1 MNSLKFELTRFVL
14 FILVLLM
21 VFLASCTSQEELMK
35 QYKTEAINKAWQ
47 QEQELVRIRHGGTR
61 EWTQEEIEQLDKYGF
76 VSGYNGRY
84 IDANVANNQS
94 LATNPNNI
102 VFAKVGEPLS
112 KRAKQIAS
120 LRSYLLVYEK
130 KKYFL
135 WATMT
140 IVIIV
145 LMVSFK
151 KKNIVITTPA
161 IVTGVLGAIWLGIVS
176 GGSII
181 AMFGGLAGGLIIGTV
196 TGALTLIVL
205 LSIGG

>member
-1 MNSLKFELTRFVL
+1 MNFLKFELTRFVL

-35 QYKTEAINKAWQ
+35 QYKTEAVNKAWQ

-84 IDANVANNQS
+84 IDANVANNQN

-181 AMFGGLAGGLIIGTV
+181 AMFGGFAGGLIIGTV

>member
-21 VFLASCTSQEELMK
+21 VFLASCTSPEELMK
-35 QYKTEAINKAWQ
+35 RYKTEAVNKAWQ

-102 VFAKVGEPLS
+102 VFAKGSELLS

-161 IVTGVLGAIWLGIVS
+161 IVTGLLGAIWLGIVS

>member
-1 MNSLKFELTRFVL
+1 
-14 FILVLLM
+14 
-21 VFLASCTSQEELMK
+21 MK
-35 QYKTEAINKAWQ
+35 QYKTEAVNKAWQ

-84 IDANVANNQS
+84 IDANVANNQN

-181 AMFGGLAGGLIIGTV
+181 AMFGGFAGGLIIGTV